1 MISGADA
8 LEHLVSGRRQAVCI
22 LAIDYGL
29 RRMGLAVSDLL
40 GITAQG
46 LETLEHSTRDDDL
59 KKLTRLVAEYEVSR
73 VIVGNPIHL
82 DGGVTAMSEKAARFA
97 EQLRR
102 RLSCPVDL
110 WDERLSTAQAE
121 ASLREMDAK
130 RSTRRK
136 SIDRMAAT
144 LLLQSYLDCH
154 PVHTPQEENCSP
166 GGTP

>member
-1 MISGADA
+1 MR
-8 LEHLVSGRRQAVCI
+8 V

-29 RRMGLAVSDLL
+29 RRMGLAVSDPL
-40 GITAQG
+40 GVTAQG
-46 LETLEHSTRDDDL
+46 LRTLEHSTRDGDL
-59 KKLTRLVAEYEVSR
+59 KKLARLVGEYEVSR
-73 VIVGNPIHL
+73 VIVGNPLHL
-82 DGGVTAMSEKAARFA
+82 DGGVTAMSEKSAQFA
-97 EQLRR
+97 ERLRR

-136 SIDRMAAT
+136 NVDRMAAT

-154 PVHTPQEENCSP
+154 PVPSGKGEVFSP

>member
-1 MISGADA
+1 M
-8 LEHLVSGRRQAVCI
+8 RI

-82 DGGVTAMSEKAARFA
+82 TNATETGAADPR
-97 EQLRR
+97 
-102 RLSCPVDL
+102 
-110 WDERLSTAQAE
+110 
-121 ASLREMDAK
+121 
-130 RSTRRK
+130 
-136 SIDRMAAT
+136 
-144 LLLQSYLDCH
+144 
-154 PVHTPQEENCSP
+154 
-166 GGTP
+166 

>member
-1 MISGADA
+1 MR
-8 LEHLVSGRRQAVCI
+8 V
-22 LAIDYGL
+22 LAIDYGR
-29 RRMGLAVSDLL
+29 RRMGLAVSDPL

-46 LETLEHSTRDDDL
+46 LRTLEHSTRDGDL
-59 KKLTRLVAEYEVSR
+59 KKLARLVGEYEVSR
-73 VIVGNPIHL
+73 VIVGNPLHL
-82 DGGVTAMSEKAARFA
+82 DGGVTAMSEKAAQFA
-97 EQLRR
+97 GRLRR

-136 SIDRMAAT
+136 SVDRMAAT

-154 PVHTPQEENCSP
+154 PVPSGQGEACSP
-166 GGTP
+166 GGIP